1 MNSTAKND
9 LDHNNHR
16 DYILQGSFRLDAI
29 AAILLECGGPGEV
42 GTYRKSNVHQV
53 LELSHRFKSTIFSKA
68 TNM

>member
-1 MNSTAKND
+1 M
-9 LDHNNHR
+9 
-16 DYILQGSFRLDAI
+16 ILITTTTETTSCKDQFRLDAT
-29 AAILLECGGPGEV
+29 AAILECGGPGEV